1 MKLYLDDLNLITIE
15 NYNNETI
22 EYNGK
27 VLEVNNGQAYIND
40 VELGQHLVCL
50 VDGKEVSVEVR
61 FYVKTDHF
69 DQKYTN
75 SSQVLGS
82 VVKDETTTFTLWAP
96 TAYKVNLL
104 IDEHA
109 FEMNRDAQGFYSITL
124 ENDCSGTAYLYEV
137 YRDGQVIRTCDPYAK
152 ATLPNR
158 KASVV
163 TNLSFDKVEFQ
174 QKSDVILEMHV
185 RDFSMDPEVPF
196 KHRGQFLGM
205 LESHGH
211 YGYQHVKDLGV
222 GVLQLQPVTDF
233 ETVDELDPLSAYN
246 WGYDPMQFF
255 ALEGSYSSNI
265 QDPQQVLRDF
275 STLVNQYHRDGFAVT
290 MDVVYNHI
298 YEVEGSSLGACVPYY
313 YFRYVDG
320 KLSDGTFCGNEIAS
334 EFTMVRKFIKDA
346 CIYFVEQFDIDGYR
360 FDLMGITDIVTMNEI
375 RDELLKIKPHI
386 FLYGEGW
393 NMASG
398 LNESD
403 RATMQ
408 NHKALPGYAYF
419 NDLFRN
425 EVGGSL
431 DASDLGILD
440 NPDSEIMNDVLNGS
454 TSIFDSPQQSINYV
468 ECHDN
473 YTTADKLAILNLGVK
488 EAEQLIKA
496 TVLAKG
502 HPFLQIG
509 QSFYRNKQGVEN
521 SYKSPD
527 SINMIRWSYL
537 DKYKELNDFTISQI
551 KLRKS
556 LEPYSIEFSDNLV
569 IKNV

>member
-1 MKLYLDDLNLITIE
+1 MKLYLDDLNVLTIK
-15 NYNNETI
+15 NYNDEVI
-22 EYNGK
+22 EYQGQ
-27 VLEVNNGQAYIND
+27 VLDVQKGQAQIEA
-40 VELGQHLVCL
+40 VELGQELFCL
-50 VDGKEVSVEVR
+50 VDGKKLNIEVR
-61 FYVKTDHF
+61 FYVKTDDF
-69 DQKYTN
+69 DARYTN
-75 SSQVLGS
+75 KDAVLGS
-82 VVKDETTTFTLWAP
+82 VVLGESTQFTLWAP
-96 TAYKVNLL
+96 TAYQVNLL
-104 IDEHA
+104 IDDHVLA
-109 FEMNRDAQGFYSITL
+109 MNRDAKGFYSLTL
-124 ENDCSGTAYLYEV
+124 DKDYSGASYLYEV
-137 YRDGQVIRTCDPYAK
+137 RRDGDDFVTCDPYAK

-163 TNLSFDKVEFQ
+163 TNLKFDKVPLE
-174 QKSDVILEMHV
+174 QKGDVILEMHV

-196 KHRGQFLGM
+196 ENRGKFLGM
-205 LESHGH
+205 LESHGE
-211 YGYQHVKDLGV
+211 YGYQHIKDLGV

-233 ETVDELDPLSAYN
+233 ETVDELDPFSAYN

-265 QDPQQVLRDF
+265 DDPQQVLRDF
-275 STLVNQYHRDGFAVT
+275 SHLVNQYHRDGFAVT

-298 YEVEGSSLGACVPYY
+298 YEVEGSSLNATLPYY

-320 KLSDGTFCGNEIAS
+320 QLSDGTFCGNEIAS

-360 FDLMGITDIVTMNEI
+360 FDLMGITDIQTMNEI
-375 RDELLKIKPHI
+375 RDELLLIKPHI

-398 LNESD
+398 LEEGS

-408 NHKALPGYAYF
+408 NHKELPGYAYF

-431 DASDLGILD
+431 DASDLGILE
-440 NPDSEIMNDVLNGS
+440 NPDKEIMNDVLNGS
-454 TSIFDSPQQSINYV
+454 ASIFDTPEQSINYV

-473 YTTADKLAILNLGVK
+473 YAMADKLPLMNKGVD
-488 EAEQLIKA
+488 AAAQLIEA
-496 TVLAKG
+496 TILAKG

-509 QSFYRNKQGVEN
+509 QSFYRNKKGVEN

-527 SINMIRWSYL
+527 SINMIRWSIL
-537 DKYKELNDFTISQI
+537 DQYQELNEFTKEKI
-551 KLRKS
+551 KLRNSFKPYNIEYNDKLELKS
-556 LEPYSIEFSDNLV
+556 L
-569 IKNV
+569 